1 MPELDS
7 TATALRAAYRAAGL
21 SERHLQCLQSCIQLM
36 QSPRDDD
43 QQKLLAT
50 IADHFGAPHAVL
62 LSYQSG
68 RLRALESLGGA
79 AITASRQ
86 PVRAAL
92 APFLK
97 WPCKPFVRHTPE
109 KAWLFYS
116 LDPGFEWLIPIIL
129 RGRVVGVLAMAG
141 YADQP
146 APGERDHQL
155 MTILSALLAGRI
167 GHEKPQ
173 PATSARAQSHD
184 LGLLSPREKEVM
196 SLLPRGMSNSRIA
209 TTLGIAPGTVKTHV
223 ERILNKLQL
232 EDRSHAAARAVE
244 LNLGNSGL

>member
-21 SERHLQCLQSCIQLM
+21 SERHLQCLQNCIRLM
-36 QSPRDDD
+36 QSPGDDS
-43 QQKLLAT
+43 QQKLLGAIT
-50 IADHFGAPHAVL
+50 DHFGAPHAVL
-62 LSYQSG
+62 LRYQSG

-79 AITASRQ
+79 VIAASQQ

-97 WPCKPFVRHTPE
+97 WPCKPFVRNAPE

-129 RGRVVGVLAMAG
+129 RGRVIGILAMAG

-146 APGERDHQL
+146 APGERDQL
-155 MTILSALLAGRI
+155 FMTILSALLAAQI
-167 GHEKPQ
+167 SNAKSQ
-173 PATSARAQSHD
+173 PASSTRAQSND
-184 LGLLSPREKEVM
+184 LDLLSPREKEVM
-196 SLLPRGMSNSRIA
+196 SLLPRGMSNARIA

-223 ERILNKLQL
+223 ERILYKLQL

-244 LNLGNSGL
+244 LKLGNSGI